1 MTNLSTE
8 TGDLHAGA
16 AVQSVMTDKPS
27 VAVHDPLY
35 AKAVVFDNGSTGLA
49 VVAIDLGGAS
59 EKLVADVR
67 RLVQEQ
73 VSIPP
78 SNVLIN
84 ASHNHR
90 TQGQVAED
98 AAERIAQAV
107 RRAADSMVPVKVGVC
122 KGREDRITMNRR
134 LQLKDG
140 KEWTIRRANPSPRD
154 EDVTGVGPMDPE
166 IGILRVDRV
175 EGGTL
180 AVLYNF
186 ACHPYAGVPD
196 GGVTADLPGF
206 ASSVVENGLSGDGT
220 VALFVQGAAGDI
232 TPIRYKD
239 WDAPPHTEQFGTML
253 GVSVLD
259 AARQAVMTVD
269 SRLQVLTET
278 IELPRR
284 TDLEQCLA
292 AVEAQQEEILQFFSG
307 EGCGPYGWETSLN
320 FKTFLPL
327 YLKHVMDPNFPSY
340 AAELYLQEN
349 KIARTD
355 LQHLDA
361 ENKQRMGKYLEC
373 IYRMERL
380 IRIRNK
386 RQLIQRQIE
395 KGEAGPLQAEVQVI
409 RIGDFVLVTF
419 PGEAFCE
426 VGLNIKERSPF
437 EFTFLAS
444 YSNGSVGYAP
454 TANAYGRGSY
464 EDTLT
469 RLAPE
474 WQAIYEKK
482 ALEMIGKLR

>member
-1 MTNLSTE
+1 
-8 TGDLHAGA
+8 
-16 AVQSVMTDKPS
+16 MTDKPR
-27 VAVHDPLY
+27 VAVHDPLR
-35 AKAVVFDNGSTGLA
+35 AKAVVFDNGSTKIA
-49 VVAIDLGGAS
+49 VVATDLGNAS
-59 EKLVADVR
+59 DKLVTDVR

-78 SNVLIN
+78 GNVLIN

-90 TQGQVAED
+90 THGQVAED

-107 RRAADSMVPVKVGVC
+107 SRAADSMVPVKIGIC

-134 LQLKDG
+134 LQLKEG

-166 IGILRVDRV
+166 IGILRVDRA

-180 AVLYNF
+180 SVLYNF

-206 ASSVVENGLSGDGT
+206 ASHVVENGLSGSDT
-220 VALFVQGAAGDI
+220 VALFLQGAAGDI

-239 WDAPPHTEQFGTML
+239 WDAPPHTEQFGTIL
-253 GVSVLD
+253 GLSVLE
-259 AARQAVMTVD
+259 AARQAVMTDD

-278 IELPRR
+278 IALPRR
-284 TDLEQCLA
+284 TDLEQCLTA
-292 AVEAQQEEILQFFSG
+292 LEAQQEEILQFFTG
-307 EGCGPYGWETSLN
+307 VGCGTYGTETSLN

-327 YLKHVMDPNFPSY
+327 YLKHIMDPNFPSY
-340 AAELYLQEN
+340 SSDLYMQEK
-349 KIARTD
+349 KIGRRD

-361 ENKQRMGKYLEC
+361 DNKQRIGKYLAS
-373 IYRMERL
+373 IHNMERL

-395 KGEAGPLQAEVQVI
+395 KGEEGPLQAEVQVI
-409 RIGDFVLVTF
+409 RIGDLVLVSF

-426 VGLNIKERSPF
+426 VGLNIKQQSPF
-437 EFTFLAS
+437 EFTFLTS

-454 TANAYGRGSY
+454 TADAYGRGSY

-474 WQAIYEKK
+474 WQAMYEKK
-482 ALEMIGKLR
+482 ALEMIGRLR

>member
-1 MTNLSTE
+1 MTSPLTE
-8 TGDLHAGA
+8 TGGLRAGA
-16 AVQSVMTDKPS
+16 AVQSLMTDKPS
-27 VAVHDPLY
+27 AAVHDPLS
-35 AKAVVFDNGSTGLA
+35 ARAVVFDNGSTRIA
-49 VVAIDLGGAS
+49 IVAIDLGGAS
-59 EKLVADVR
+59 DKLVADVR
-67 RLVQEQ
+67 RLVQERAT
-73 VSIPP
+73 IPP
-78 SNVLIN
+78 GNVLIN

-90 TQGQVAED
+90 THGQVAED

-107 RRAADSMVPVKVGVC
+107 MQAADNMVPVKIGIC
-122 KGREDRITMNRR
+122 RGREDRITMNRR
-134 LQLKDG
+134 LHLKGG

-180 AVLYNF
+180 SVLYSF

-206 ASSVVENGLSGDGT
+206 ASRVVQNGLSGDGT
-220 VALFVQGAAGDI
+220 VALFLQGAAGDI

-253 GVSVLD
+253 GLSVLD

-269 SRLQVLTET
+269 NRLQVLTET
-278 IELPRR
+278 VALPRR
-284 TDLEQCLA
+284 TDLEQCLTA
-292 AVEAQQEEILQFFSG
+292 LEAQQEEIMQFFTG
-307 EGCGPYGWETSLN
+307 VGCGAYGWETSLN

-340 AAELYLQEN
+340 AAELYLQE
-349 KIARTD
+349 KKTGRTD
-355 LQHLDA
+355 LKHLDA
-361 ENKQRMGKYLEC
+361 DNRQRIGKYLEC
-373 IYRMERL
+373 IHNMERL

-386 RQLIQRQIE
+386 CQLIQQQIE
-395 KGEAGPLQAEVQVI
+395 KGETGPLQAELQVI

-426 VGLNIKERSPF
+426 VGLNIKQQSPF

-454 TANAYGRGSY
+454 TVDAYGRGSY

-482 ALEMIGKLR
+482 ALEMIGSLR